1 MTTYSSVLAWRTP
14 WTEEP
19 DGHSPRGL
27 KELDRTQLLSTYVC
41 AHTHRGETAGMS
53 VVIACHLII
62 FIISYLF
69 FILITFPNAKKMCVT
84 LMVLLLLETHIQ
96 IYSRQISI
104 CVFVCVHVHKPLGND
119 EQRRHP
125 MVGEKDTAEIS
136 RALDPLSCFSFL
148 RLFTTL
154 GTIASQAP
162 LSMGILQARI
172 LECVSMLFS
181 RGSSHIPYISSVAQ
195 LCPTLC
201 DPMDCCMQHFL
212 VHPQSPELTQ
222 THVH

>member
-1 MTTYSSVLAWRTP
+1 
-14 WTEEP
+14 
-19 DGHSPRGL
+19 
-27 KELDRTQLLSTYVC
+27 
-41 AHTHRGETAGMS
+41 MS

-104 CVFVCVHVHKPLGND
+104 CVFVCVHAHKPLGND

-136 RALDPLSCFSFL
+136 RALDPCAKLLQFSPTL
-148 RLFTTL
+148 YNL
-154 GTIASQAP
+154 GTIAGQAP